1 MCAPEKQEKLL
12 RTSKVGSI
20 VRDRIDSQG
29 SLERSEDSLQGFP
42 NLGINKV
49 NRWKFQRL
57 YVEIIRTLDTKF
69 AINWFSIH
77 LKRR

>member
-12 RTSKVGSI
+12 RTSKVDAI
-20 VRDRIDSQG
+20 VRDPIDSQG
-29 SLERSEDSLQGFP
+29 SLERIEDSLQGFQ

-69 AINWFSIH
+69 AMNWIFIH